1 MLLLELFKKRLHA
14 AIIGFLALQVATYEG
29 TAVETFQHTHRA
41 HGTAH
46 IPRAAYTTAKGCR
59 QTQRLLFP
67 YSIEVRARCKHGLR
81 TIETGTME
89 FAGTKR
95 ALLNFS

>member
-1 MLLLELFKKRLHA
+1 MLLLELVKKHLHT
-14 AIIGFLALQVATYEG
+14 AIIGFLSLQVSLYGRA
-29 TAVETFQHTHRA
+29 AMKTFQHTHRA

-46 IPRAAYTTAKGCR
+46 IPRAAYTSAKGCR
-59 QTQRLLFP
+59 QTQCLLFP